1 MQIAKGDILSHW
13 DGSVYV
19 VQDADEVRTCLQAIV
34 ECEPNTHSPLFILT
48 KNLFGS
54 FTLERRA

>member
-19 VQDADEVRTCLQAIV
+19 VQHTDELRTVLQAIV
-34 ECEPNTHSPLFILT
+34 ECEPNTRSPLFTLT
-48 KNLFGS
+48 KNLFKS
-54 FTLERRA
+54 FKLERSA